1 MEFFTNPWVI
11 GIGTAVIAGLV
22 LYFGFGIGKSKP
34 KHDQIATVTEERN
47 RSTSPPVPAEQAPS
61 DITPQDIIKY
71 LDSLPP
77 LQKDSAAEHYK
88 GIKVSWM
95 LNLQDGRTLPD
106 GKFHMMMLSKGEY
119 PWVYCDVDPE
129 QYPILRVINKTQLF
143 TVEGE
148 IEAAQKGTIELKN
161 CQLFF

>member
-22 LYFGFGIGKSKP
+22 LYFIFGILKPKSK
-34 KHDQIATVTEERN
+34 HGQLATTNQERN
-47 RSTSPPVPAEQAPS
+47 HSTPPPVPVEIS
-61 DITPQDIIKY
+61 TDVITPQSISKY
-71 LDSLPP
+71 LNSLPP
-77 LQKDSAAEHYK
+77 LQQDSAAEHYK

-95 LNLQDGRTLPD
+95 LNLQDGYTLPD
-106 GKFHMMMLSKGEY
+106 GKFHIMMRSKGEY

-148 IEAAQKGTIELKN
+148 IKAANKGTIELKN